1 MGGAPR
7 QDAWSEEDDLML
19 AEIVLRHVREG
30 STQLKAFEEAGEKLS
45 RTAAACGFRW
55 NACLRSN
62 YEAALELAK
71 QQRQKKGESASEKR
85 SISTVETEKKALL
98 ETNRTRFVKELE
110 NTISFLQ
117 ELAKE
122 LAGKKDASFLSLQRE
137 KETLEKEVQALER
150 ELEQMKSSYDRLK
163 EDYKALIDVMD
174 KARALTEHSLPYLQE
189 KREMEES
196 G

>member
-1 MGGAPR
+1 MGGLSR
-7 QDAWSEEDDLML
+7 QDAWSEEDDLLL

-30 STQLKAFEEAGEKLS
+30 STQLKAFEEASEKLS

-71 QQRQKKGESASEKR
+71 QQRQKKDENPIEANVPTDHREK
-85 SISTVETEKKALL
+85 EDEKWVDGIEK
-98 ETNRTRFVKELE
+98 
-110 NTISFLQ
+110 TIAFLQ
-117 ELAKE
+117 ELSQE
-122 LAGKKDASFLSLQRE
+122 LNE
-137 KETLEKEVQALER
+137 KNDNSVTVLVQEKNTLEKEVQSLEG
-150 ELEQMKSSYDRLK
+150 ELETMKRDYERLK
-163 EDYKALIDVMD
+163 EDYKKLIDVMD

-189 KREMEES
+189 KQARMEES